1 MSTPPARAELSG
13 DEPVVI
19 LGRTYA
25 YKHLVAFV
33 YVSALFIDILD
44 VTIVNVALPTLGRE
58 FRTDAIEWIV
68 LGYTLSLAVWIPASG
83 WLGDRVGTKRIFL
96 TALGLFVAA
105 SVLCGLA
112 QTIDQLIAF
121 RVLQGVGGGMLTP
134 VGVAMLYRAYP
145 PAERAKAATI
155 LIIPTVLAP
164 ALGPVLGGLLVTHLH
179 WRWIFFINLP
189 IGLIAFA
196 VAATYLREHR
206 EPTARTFDWL
216 GFVLS
221 GAGLALIVY
230 SLSEGPRAGWS
241 SALVIS
247 TGSIGLVAFVA
258 MIKVELSVAHPM
270 LDLRL
275 LREPL
280 FRITNLLSMFAQ
292 AAFLGVIFLMPI
304 YLQNLRGV
312 NALQSGLATFPQA
325 IGVVAASQIAGRI
338 YPRIGPRRLI
348 VFGLATGSVAGALF
362 ALVDGGTSLWVIRG
376 LMLLRGFFMGFG
388 FVPLQAASYAADS
401 TPGQRT
407 GLVDLRDRSPDVGL
421 GRHRGPGDG
430 IHVDGPVRRDR
441 GPAGRCAGSL
451 PAGVPRVRWVQRHRR
466 RLRLVRA
473 RRPRRQHDDSAT
485 LTVSAQRSPLHQGA
499 GGSVSAACIVRRPM
513 PAMTGSSAEAER

>member
-1 MSTPPARAELSG
+1 MPGVTTPSEAVPDQLRP
-13 DEPVVI
+13 DPPVSI
-19 LGRTYA
+19 FGRSIA

-33 YVSALFIDILD
+33 YVSALFVDILD

-58 FRTDAIEWIV
+58 LRTDAIEWIV

-105 SVLCGLA
+105 SVLCGVA
-112 QTIDQLIAF
+112 GSIEQLIAF

-134 VGVAMLYRAYP
+134 VGIAMLYRAYP
-145 PAERAKAATI
+145 PAERAQAATI

-164 ALGPVLGGLLVTHLH
+164 AMGPVLGGLLVTHLH

-189 IGLIAFA
+189 IGLVAFT
-196 VAATYLREHR
+196 VAAKYLREHR

-221 GAGLALIVY
+221 GAGLALVVY
-230 SLSEGPRAGWS
+230 ALSEGPRAGWS
-241 SALVIS
+241 SAVVIS
-247 TGSIGLVAFVA
+247 TGVVGLVAFVA
-258 MIKVELSVAHPM
+258 MIRVELTVEHPM
-270 LDLRL
+270 LHLRL

-292 AAFLGVIFLMPI
+292 AAFLGVIFLMPL

-325 IGVVAASQIAGRI
+325 IGVVAASQIAGRL
-338 YPRIGPRRLI
+338 YPRLGPRRLI
-348 VFGLATGSVAGALF
+348 TFGLATGSVAGALF

-376 LMLLRGFFMGFG
+376 LMLFRGFCLGFG
-388 FVPLQAASYAADS
+388 FVPLQAASYAQIRPQDNGRAS
-401 TPGQRT
+401 SIFAT
-407 GLVDLRDRSPDVGL
+407 GRQMSISVAIAVLATVFTSMVPFDEIAAR
-421 GRHRGPGDG
+421 PGDALDAFRLAFLVCAAFSAIG
-430 IHVDGPVRRDR
+430 AFFAWFVRDDL
-441 GPAGRCAGSL
+441 AANTMT
-451 PAGVPRVRWVQRHRR
+451 RR
-466 RLRLVRA
+466 R
-473 RRPRRQHDDSAT
+473 
-485 LTVSAQRSPLHQGA
+485 
-499 GGSVSAACIVRRPM
+499 
-513 PAMTGSSAEAER
+513 